1 MEYNPAKDKLILL
14 GDYVDRGFR
23 SREVIEQVMKL
34 RDEGAI
40 TLRGNHDQMMLD
52 AILLDTDEANSRWI
66 RNGARHTIE
75 SYCGADFLRMKWIVP
90 DITKESLY

>member
-1 MEYNPAKDKLILL
+1 MEYNPATDKLILL
-14 GDYVDRGFR
+14 GDYVDRGLR

-52 AILLDTDEANSRWI
+52 AILLDTDEMNSRWI

-75 SYCGADFLRMKWIVP
+75 SYCGADF
-90 DITKESLY
+90 